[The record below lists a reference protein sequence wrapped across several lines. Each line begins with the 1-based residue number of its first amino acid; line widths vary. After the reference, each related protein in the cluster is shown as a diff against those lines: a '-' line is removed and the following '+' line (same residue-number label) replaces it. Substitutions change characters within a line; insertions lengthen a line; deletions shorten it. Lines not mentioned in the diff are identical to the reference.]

1 MSPTALTQT
10 AAFLG
15 YLPAASVLVLGFAA
29 VTVCVRQ
36 REPRVPFI
44 AILALILF
52 VLVSAGGMLVGFGPR
67 P

>member
-1 MSPTALTQT
+1 MSPTTLT
-10 AAFLG
+10 AAADFLG
-15 YLPAASVLVLGFAA
+15 YMPAGGILVLGFVA

-36 REPRVPFI
+36 RDPRVPFI
-44 AILALILF
+44 AVMALILF

>member
-1 MSPTALTQT
+1 MSATTLT
-10 AAFLG
+10 AAANFLG
-15 YLPAASVLVLGFAA
+15 YVPSAGVLVLGFVA